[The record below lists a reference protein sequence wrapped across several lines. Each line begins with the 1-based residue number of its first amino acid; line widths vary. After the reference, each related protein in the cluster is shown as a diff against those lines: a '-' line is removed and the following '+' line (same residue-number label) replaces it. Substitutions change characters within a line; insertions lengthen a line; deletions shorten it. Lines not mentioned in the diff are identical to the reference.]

1 MVGDQGIDELVA
13 DLSASIGVL
22 VRRLRLRKADGELTM
37 PESACLARLDR
48 EGPATSSALAK
59 QEQISPQSM
68 GATLAGLEER
78 GLVERRPDPDDGR
91 KVVMS
96 ITVLGRGA
104 LQQRRAT
111 GTEAMAR
118 ALATGF
124 TAAEVAQLRA
134 AAPLFERLAERT

>member
-1 MVGDQGIDELVA
+1 MAGNQGIDELVS
-13 DLSASIGVL
+13 DLSASIGLL